1 MAREADSG
9 RSSVDRRRYLK
20 RIGATGV
27 LVTVAGCAGGN
38 GGGGND
44 SQGGAGS
51 SKQGNESGDG
61 ANGSSDGTGGDS
73 GGNDQTLIIG
83 QNTGMGGD
91 EPLDPHKA
99 TRIGTQ
105 EVLFAINEPLFR
117 VNPELKPVPHLA
129 KDYSVNDDATEH
141 TMTIEDS
148 ITFHNGEK
156 LTAEVARWNL
166 ERFLSESSQSYLV
179 GDSVLAKTEVTGDQE
194 VTVTYDEPF
203 ALLPQGLTDWHTALV
218 SKKAAED
225 AGDRY
230 GFDTVV
236 GTGPYKFAEWS
247 QGSYIQTERF
257 DEYDWG
263 PNWLENRGPGK
274 VSQFRF
280 ESHPEPTTLL
290 NELTDGGV
298 HLSKSILLS
307 DAKKVEENANT
318 GLKRK
323 KFVRQSYLCPNTQK
337 PPMDDVNVRKAADHA
352 INKEAVIKA
361 ALDGEGYKIWA
372 LMTPFSKNSLDKE
385 QAKKTGQQFDQK
397 KARQLLEEAGWTNSG
412 EGQTRSKDGTKLS
425 IDFLT
430 FSIPREKSIG
440 TTVQPMLGDVG
451 FDVNL
456 RVLEAGTLYNELEGG
471 AHDLVVMAYGGQFS
485 INTLSATLTSA
496 RSAKKGGTNY
506 SLWENEE
513 FDSLIDKAQRVTSD
527 EERHQALVDAQLI
540 VQDQAPVVPINGY
553 NKILGHTNSVTGIE
567 TMVNDHQWWPV
578 KEYLRHTELDL

>member
-1 MAREADSG
+1 MARETDSG
-9 RSSVDRRRYLK
+9 SSSVARRRYLK
-20 RIGATGV
+20 HIGATGA
-27 LVTVAGCAGGN
+27 LVTIAGCA
-38 GGGGND
+38 GGND
-44 SQGGAGS
+44 SQGGNGS
-51 SKQGNESGDG
+51 DGQGNGNSAG
-61 ANGSSDGTGGDS
+61 ANGSSDGTS
-73 GGNDQTLIIG
+73 GGGSDQTLIIG
-83 QNTGMGGD
+83 QNTGMSGD
-91 EPLDPHKA
+91 EPLDPHNA
-99 TRIGTQ
+99 VRIGTQ

-117 VNPELKPVPHLA
+117 VNPDLKQVPHLA

-141 TMTIEDS
+141 TITIEDG

-166 ERFLSESSQSYLV
+166 ERFISNSSGAYLV
-179 GDSVLAKTEVTGDQE
+179 GDESLAKTEVTGDRE
-194 VTVTYDEPF
+194 VTVTYDKPF
-203 ALLPQGLTDWHTALV
+203 ALLSQGLTDWRTALV

-225 AGDRY
+225 AGDKY

-236 GTGPYKFAEWS
+236 GTGPYKFTEWS

-263 PNWLENRGPGK
+263 PKWLENRGPGK
-274 VSQFRF
+274 VRQFRF

-298 HLSKSILLS
+298 HLSKSVLLS
-307 DAKKVEENANT
+307 DAKEVEKNANT

-323 KFVRQSYLCPNTQK
+323 QFVRQSYLCPNTQK
-337 PPMDDVNVRKAADHA
+337 PPMDDVNVRKAVGHA

-385 QAKKTGQQFDQK
+385 RAKETGQQFNPK
-397 KARQLLEEAGWTNSG
+397 KARQRLEKAGWTNSG
-412 EGQTRSKDGTKLS
+412 KGQTRSKDGTKLS
-425 IDFLT
+425 VDFLT

-440 TTVQPMLGDVG
+440 TTVQPMLGKVG

-506 SLWENEE
+506 SLWENDK
-513 FDSLIDKAQRVTSD
+513 FDSLINKAERLTSE
-527 EERHQALVDAQLI
+527 EERHQALINAQLI

-553 NKILGHTNSVTGIE
+553 NKILGHKKSVTGID
-567 TMVNDHQWWPV
+567 TMTNDHPWWPV
-578 KEYLRHTELDL
+578 KEYLRHTELGL